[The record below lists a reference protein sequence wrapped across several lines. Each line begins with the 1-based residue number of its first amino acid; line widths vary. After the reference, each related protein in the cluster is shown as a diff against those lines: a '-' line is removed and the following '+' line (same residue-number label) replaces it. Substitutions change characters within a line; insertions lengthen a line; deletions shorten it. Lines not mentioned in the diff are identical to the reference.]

1 VQQFSCC
8 CKPPPRKKSIAPKLC
23 KQEQGVEGSEVS
35 WQCGPIFHT
44 LINNCVENLIVQK
57 YFSRSSAHLLPAA
70 SSQLLTVAERGWY
83 SGSSAFL
90 MNETFDGTFSL
101 LQMLWGNIVARPL
114 RSCLS
119 VIAIAIQVIL
129 VLLIVGF
136 TSGIISEWGKRVE
149 GVGADL
155 LVQPPN
161 SSIFFAFSSAVMQE
175 SLADKIAALPGVD
188 EVAPTLILT
197 ETKTLTLVYGIDY
210 KRFNALSR
218 GFLFRAG
225 RPFESS
231 DEAIADD
238 IIAQTKHLKVGQQV
252 TLLNHTFTVCGIVAH
267 GKGARYFIPLK
278 TAQEIA
284 GAEKRVSMFYVRS
297 KGDTEGTRAQIVA
310 LSPLDS
316 VRTTSELVTLM
327 SSSNLPQL
335 RPFTRSMVGLGLVIS
350 FLVVLLNMHTMVME
364 RTREIGI
371 LKALGLSRWGI
382 LRMLLGETLLLTVCG
397 CILGIALTFAFQAIM
412 QETNP
417 SLMILITTQWVF
429 SSALLALVGASIG
442 AIYPALRAASYDP
455 VVALA
460 YE

>member
-1 VQQFSCC
+1 
-8 CKPPPRKKSIAPKLC
+8 
-23 KQEQGVEGSEVS
+23 
-35 WQCGPIFHT
+35 
-44 LINNCVENLIVQK
+44 
-57 YFSRSSAHLLPAA
+57 
-70 SSQLLTVAERGWY
+70 
-83 SGSSAFL
+83 
-90 MNETFDGTFSL
+90 MNESFDGTFSL
-101 LQMLWGNIVARPL
+101 LQMLWGNITARPL
-114 RSCLS
+114 RSFLS

-129 VLLIVGF
+129 VLLIVGL
-136 TSGIISEWGKRVE
+136 TSGVISEWGKRVE

-197 ETKTLTLVYGIDY
+197 EPKNLIIVYGIDF

-218 GFLFRAG
+218 GFLFRSG

-238 IIAQTKHLKVGQQV
+238 IIAQTKHLKVGDQI
-252 TLLNHTFTVCGIVAH
+252 TLLNHAFTICGIVAH
-267 GKGARYFIPLK
+267 GKGARFFIPLK

-297 KGDTEGTRAQIVA
+297 KGDTEGTRGQIIK
-310 LSPLDS
+310 LTPLDR
-316 VRTTSELVTLM
+316 VRSMSEYVTLM

-335 RPFTRSMVGLGLVIS
+335 RPFTRTMVGLGIVIS

-371 LKALGLSRWGI
+371 LKALGLSRLGI
-382 LRMLLGETLLLTVCG
+382 LRLLLGETLILTVLG
-397 CILGIALTFAFQAIM
+397 CVLGIVLTFIFQAIM
-412 QETNP
+412 KETNP
-417 SLMILITTQWVF
+417 GLMILITPQWVI
-429 SSALLALVGASIG
+429 SSALLAVVGAAIG
-442 AIYPALRAASYDP
+442 AVYPALRAAGTDP
-455 VVALA
+455 VIALA

>member
-1 VQQFSCC
+1 
-8 CKPPPRKKSIAPKLC
+8 
-23 KQEQGVEGSEVS
+23 
-35 WQCGPIFHT
+35 
-44 LINNCVENLIVQK
+44 
-57 YFSRSSAHLLPAA
+57 
-70 SSQLLTVAERGWY
+70 
-83 SGSSAFL
+83 

-114 RSCLS
+114 RSFLS

-149 GVGADL
+149 GVGADI

-175 SLADKIAALPGVD
+175 SLADKIAELPGVD
-188 EVAPTLILT
+188 EVAPTLILA
-197 ETKTLTLVYGIDY
+197 EPKNLTLVYGIDY

-218 GFLFRAG
+218 GFLFRSG

-238 IIAQTKHLKVGQQV
+238 IIAQTKHLKVGQQI
-252 TLLNHTFTVCGIVAH
+252 TLLNHSFTICGIVAH

-278 TAQEIA
+278 TAQGIA

-297 KGDTEGTRAQIVA
+297 KGDTEGTRAQIVN
-310 LSPLDS
+310 LTPQDR
-316 VRTTSELVTLM
+316 VRSMSEYVTLM

-335 RPFTRSMVGLGLVIS
+335 RPFTRTMVGLGIVIS

-371 LKALGLSRWGI
+371 LKALGLSRMGI
-382 LRMLLGETLLLTVCG
+382 MRMLLGETLLLT
-397 CILGIALTFAFQAIM
+397 ILGCALGIVLTFAFQAIM
-412 QETNP
+412 KETNP
-417 SLMILITTQWVF
+417 SLMILISPQWVL
-429 SSALLALVGASIG
+429 SAALLAVAGAAIG
-442 AIYPALRAASYDP
+442 AMYPALRAASYDP